1 MKSPKKLPAT
11 NRYIEALVKQR
22 KPENAIAQYL
32 DGHLDYDELHTDEQ
46 HMYNRYQRLTACILD
61 NKGRFDRDSVL
72 KDHMRTFDVSIAT
85 AQRDLAFVNNRMA
98 LINEAELELHK
109 MALYNK
115 AWKGIKIA
123 EDNDDPKGMAI
134 NIKEARELLGIGK
147 EGKSTGP
154 GDQIEQHVNVFIAD
168 VTTKDVLLKIL
179 EKNISVH
186 EYNMTLEDIL
196 QKEKDLQKT
205 IDIPHEE
212 IRSDPHHEG
221 D

>member
-1 MKSPKKLPAT
+1 MKAPKKLPAT

-22 KPENAIAQYL
+22 KPENAIAHYL

-46 HMYNRYQRLTACILD
+46 QMYNRYQRLTACILD
-61 NKGRFDRDSVL
+61 NKSRFDRDSVL

-123 EDNDDPKGMAI
+123 EDNDDPKGIAI

-147 EGKSTGP
+147 AGGGRTPSEK
-154 GDQIEQHVNVFIAD
+154 IEQHVNVFIAD
-168 VTTKDVLLKIL
+168 ASTKDVMLKIL

-196 QKEKDLQKT
+196 QKEKDHQKT